1 VLNTAYALPQ
11 KSRSEW
17 RKEEVGI
24 SGVSFNVLT
33 LLVVRQ
39 NDIQPV
45 TNNYYLSLKFLLFRN
60 KQRKKTMGNQVHLED
75 VHEDSSDRKL

>member
-33 LLVVRQ
+33 LLVVR
-39 NDIQPV
+39 QPV